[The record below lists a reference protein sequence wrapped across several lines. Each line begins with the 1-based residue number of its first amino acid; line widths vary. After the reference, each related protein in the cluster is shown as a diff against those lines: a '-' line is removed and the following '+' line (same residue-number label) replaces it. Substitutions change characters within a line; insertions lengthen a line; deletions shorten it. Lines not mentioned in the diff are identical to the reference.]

1 MGKIGGCKMSAPDLS
16 KELNDL
22 IDRIGHAEPTVDNI
36 LIFAFLEEL
45 RERRKVRHPDCIKKY
60 LNLLEEM
67 KYPEDVVVISAEHTI
82 LQWVLT
88 PEEKQ

>member
-1 MGKIGGCKMSAPDLS
+1 MSAPDLS

-45 RERRKVRHPDCIKKY
+45 RERRK
-60 LNLLEEM
+60 
-67 KYPEDVVVISAEHTI
+67 
-82 LQWVLT
+82 
-88 PEEKQ
+88 EEKQ